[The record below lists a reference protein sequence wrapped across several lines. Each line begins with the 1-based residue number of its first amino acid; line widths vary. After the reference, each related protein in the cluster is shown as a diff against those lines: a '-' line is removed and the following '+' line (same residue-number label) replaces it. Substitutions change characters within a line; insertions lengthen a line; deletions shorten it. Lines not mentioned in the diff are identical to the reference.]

1 MVKKGMSIEECVSEA
16 SRLISENGVCLLT
29 FDAVDSRNSP
39 DRAQLQLD
47 LFELAEDLS
56 KRFKDY
62 MPENDLV
69 VRLVVKK
76 GFSSFLGDRAMAG
89 INSAEVI
96 PEIITYQKQHYSHI
110 LLHWEVVEDGYALI
124 DRSMLRYKSNVT

>member
-1 MVKKGMSIEECVSEA
+1 
-16 SRLISENGVCLLT
+16 
-29 FDAVDSRNSP
+29 
-39 DRAQLQLD
+39 
-47 LFELAEDLS
+47 
-56 KRFKDY
+56 
-62 MPENDLV
+62 
-69 VRLVVKK
+69 
-76 GFSSFLGDRAMAG
+76 MAG